1 MTAQVIKLPW
11 HPPKVRV
18 LDWPTLY
25 LPFNNYIIIK
35 DGIEFTFH
43 SIPIVTVSDN
53 KADNTDKASNTEV
66 LFNVI
71 RRKFRSGET
80 FLSRQLEKDAETDE
94 ELRAALGDN
103 LDDIGTLLR
112 EIRKAG
118 NLKIRNADGT
128 IDDCCI
134 EVDDYERHVASWT
147 IKVSPSRD

>member
-35 DGIEFTFH
+35 DGIEFTFR

-53 KADNTDKASNTEV
+53 KASNTDKASKTEV
-66 LFNVI
+66 LVKII
-71 RRKFRSGET
+71 RRKFGSYET
-80 FLSRQLEKDAETDE
+80 FTSRQLSECAETDE
-94 ELRAALGDN
+94 ELRAALGDH
-103 LDDIGTLLR
+103 LDNIGTLLR
-112 EIRKAG
+112 EIKKQG

-128 IDDCCI
+128 VDNCCV
-134 EVDDYERHVASWT
+134 EAVDYGRHVASW
-147 IKVSPSRD
+147 KVSPTRD